1 MTLLSLESEI
11 EEWVIGC
18 IHKEDAA
25 GQEQEHIGDD
35 LTGADREC
43 KTAVAELEL
52 LESIVDGEA
61 ADDCGE
67 EKPAIILHRKQYQR
81 IGKFVAVTADK
92 VPEELQQPIEILEIE
107 DTKSDENNNFT
118 VNMSNDKWNLFHT
131 LLADQLFNQNKQAE
145 IQTPDNEIPACA
157 VPESG
162 TEPDEE

>member
-107 DTKSDENNNFT
+107 DAEADKD
-118 VNMSNDKWNLFHT
+118 NDLT
-131 LLADQLFNQNKQAE
+131 GDMA
-145 IQTPDNEIPACA
+145 
-157 VPESG
+157 
-162 TEPDEE
+162 